1 LMSIA
6 LRSSPE
12 FDLIRSF
19 FGEHGPAA
27 HPDVRV
33 GPGDDCAIV
42 GDIALTTDVSIEEI
56 HFRREWLGP
65 AEIGFRATAAALSDL
80 AAVAAAPVGVLVS
93 LAVPA
98 ADTPDAARK
107 IMEGVASAVARA
119 GGVLLGGDVSRIS
132 GPIVIDVVAVG
143 RTSAPLLRSGAR
155 PGDGVWVTGRLGA
168 AAAAVRSWRRGAEP
182 HEAARRAFAA
192 PSPRIAEARW
202 LAERGAMHT
211 LIDLSDGLGGDA
223 AHIAVASNVRIVL
236 DAESVPGHDAARAE
250 ASGDDDALR
259 LALDGGED
267 YELCFTAPPGAVERV
282 ADEFRASFTVPLT
295 RVGTVE
301 AGTGVAL
308 RSGGSITE
316 LTGLGH

>member
-1 LMSIA
+1 DRRTARRRPRRARCGSARSLSERPCRGPGRTRYVPLTGRRERASRTRNTRSRTRCESARPAVHHVRSAGASLMSIA

-119 GGVLLGGDVSRIS
+119 GGVLLGGDV
-132 GPIVIDVVAVG
+132 
-143 RTSAPLLRSGAR
+143 
-155 PGDGVWVTGRLGA
+155 
-168 AAAAVRSWRRGAEP
+168 
-182 HEAARRAFAA
+182 
-192 PSPRIAEARW
+192 
-202 LAERGAMHT
+202 
-211 LIDLSDGLGGDA
+211 
-223 AHIAVASNVRIVL
+223 
-236 DAESVPGHDAARAE
+236 
-250 ASGDDDALR
+250 
-259 LALDGGED
+259 
-267 YELCFTAPPGAVERV
+267 
-282 ADEFRASFTVPLT
+282 
-295 RVGTVE
+295 
-301 AGTGVAL
+301 
-308 RSGGSITE
+308 
-316 LTGLGH
+316 